1 MKFVSYNLQSKNLVH
16 KVADFRV
23 QNVLKV
29 TYEHISDL
37 LPKIFRWRNLVKPSE
52 MPRPLA
58 LTGITAHTQKHFT
71 SSDKTQ
77 KKKKKKYI

>member
-1 MKFVSYNLQSKNLVH
+1 MRAHY
-16 KVADFRV
+16 
-23 QNVLKV
+23 
-29 TYEHISDL
+29 TE
-37 LPKIFRWRNLVKPSE
+37 NLVKPSE

-77 KKKKKKYI
+77 KEKYIHVHAYIFLFEHQCDRVHAVSV

>member
-1 MKFVSYNLQSKNLVH
+1 MYTRMNF
-16 KVADFRV
+16 
-23 QNVLKV
+23 
-29 TYEHISDL
+29 
-37 LPKIFRWRNLVKPSE
+37 IFLFRNLVKPSE

-77 KKKKKKYI
+77 KKRRKKKKKKYIYIYTRISDSELFNATNVKEH